1 MRLPTIT
8 ASGCVIHV
16 YLINSLI
23 QMYVCKYV
31 HVCTC
36 MYVFLYVVCMYMYI
50 KALRYLDWNI
60 GFLSQWIFVNQA
72 ILLLVT
78 YLINVA
84 LVFLLSILCS
94 KSLDILLPFLS
105 PIYGICYLLMYSLFN
120 FDFVNYYKLCP
131 QFTLNTWPVLF

>member
-1 MRLPTIT
+1 MRKSDYINDDTTKVLHMLYMWLESYIIHEVAPIT

-50 KALRYLDWNI
+50 KALRYLD
-60 GFLSQWIFVNQA
+60 
-72 ILLLVT
+72 
-78 YLINVA
+78 
-84 LVFLLSILCS
+84 
-94 KSLDILLPFLS
+94 
-105 PIYGICYLLMYSLFN
+105 
-120 FDFVNYYKLCP
+120 
-131 QFTLNTWPVLF
+131 